1 MTFAERLKFAR
12 QLTGLSARRLAELAG
27 VSPGYPGHLETG
39 RRQNPPSAA
48 LSDIARVLGTT
59 MDWLLNGVGAAPTE
73 AGSKAAVAAAEAE
86 LADREPPPALTVVTP
101 KREVELDDPPFEEP
115 SEVSS
120 VDGPNLV
127 NPPHAPVST
136 IPPPAADVAAVSI
149 PKRHDKPIPTPD
161 PEGAI

>member
-59 MDWLLNGVGAAPTE
+59 MDWLLNGVGEAPTE
-73 AGSKAAVAAAEAE
+73 EAAKAAVALAESEFQARVPD
-86 LADREPPPALTVVTP
+86 ADPSTGT
-101 KREVELDDPPFEEP
+101 DP
-115 SEVSS
+115 
-120 VDGPNLV
+120 
-127 NPPHAPVST
+127 
-136 IPPPAADVAAVSI
+136 
-149 PKRHDKPIPTPD
+149 
-161 PEGAI
+161 